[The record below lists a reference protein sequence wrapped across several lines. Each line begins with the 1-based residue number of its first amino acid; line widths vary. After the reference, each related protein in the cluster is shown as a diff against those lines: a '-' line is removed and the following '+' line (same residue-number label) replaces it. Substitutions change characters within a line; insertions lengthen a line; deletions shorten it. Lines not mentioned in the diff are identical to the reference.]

1 MGNEMRYGR
10 TRQDACGLAGYM
22 ALYEATKDEGH
33 QRMAEKLL
41 TNAVTGA
48 EMHPAWARLLF
59 ANVDRWQETIKQV
72 AQRELPAPVRL
83 EDAFDTLP
91 FRMAYEMKLNRMAW
105 VSRVAEDFCGL
116 HQRLFDEKSG
126 LHGAAE
132 GEGFCAESTGWFLM
146 ALVDCIDIC
155 DQQLYEHWRCLVDIF
170 RVTLRGIL
178 RSGRVEGAE
187 LQLAYCIL
195 KAVRM
200 GLIDSERYLAQGLE
214 LAKAEY
220 HSQDVGIPYMLAAE
234 KALMGRCEA

>member
-1 MGNEMRYGR
+1 MGNEMQFGR

-22 ALYEATKDEGH
+22 ALYAATGDEGH
-33 QRMAEKLL
+33 QRLAERMLQ
-41 TNAVTGA
+41 NAVTGE

-59 ANVDRWQETIKQV
+59 ADVDKWKETIEQV
-72 AQRELPAPVRL
+72 AQRELPAPARL
-83 EDAFDTLP
+83 EEAFDTLP

-105 VSRVAEDFCGL
+105 VNRVAEDFRSL

-126 LHGAAE
+126 LHCAAE
-132 GEGFCAESTGWFLM
+132 GEAYCAESTGWFLM

-170 RVTLRGIL
+170 RTTLRGML
-178 RSGRVEGAE
+178 RSGKVEGAE

-200 GLIDSERYLAQGLE
+200 GLIDSERYLARGLE
-214 LAKAEY
+214 LAQAE
-220 HSQDVGIPYMLAAE
+220 HHGLDVGIPYMLAAE
-234 KALMGRCEA
+234 KALAGRCGA

>member
-1 MGNEMRYGR
+1 MDHATQFGR

-22 ALYEATKDEGH
+22 ALYAATKDEGH
-33 QRMAEKLL
+33 QRMAEKMLQ
-41 TNAVTGA
+41 NAVRGQ

-59 ANVDRWQETIKQV
+59 ADVDGWKETIEQV
-72 AQRELPAPVRL
+72 AQRGLPAPVRL
-83 EDAFDTLP
+83 EEAFDTLP

-105 VSRVAEDFCGL
+105 VNRVAEDFRCL
-116 HQRLFDEKSG
+116 HQHLFDEKTG
-126 LHGAAE
+126 LHCAAE
-132 GEGFCAESTGWFLM
+132 GEDFCAESTGWFLM

-178 RSGRVEGAE
+178 RSGKVEGAE

-200 GLIDSERYLAQGLE
+200 GLIDGERYLAKGME
-214 LAKAEY
+214 LAKAK
-220 HSQDVGIPYMLAAE
+220 HTGLDVGVPYMLAAE
-234 KALMGRCEA
+234 MKLAGRCEA